1 MPKIVIIGAGSVMFT
16 RQLVSAL
23 LASPFLHDV
32 EIVLEDIN
40 GAILQ
45 RTLRL
50 VSLMIEQTGLEARVS
65 ATTSQREALH
75 GADFVINSFQIG
87 GLDAWNLDMDIPRK
101 YGVIQ
106 EVGDTL
112 GPGGIFRA
120 LRHIPP
126 LLSIARDMEEICP
139 DALLINKANP
149 LAPLVWATQAT
160 SIRTV
165 GLCYGITYT
174 VAQLAGYLGIGPWV
188 DHPYTPEQWAKL
200 MYSPVPEGVEFTYA
214 GINHMAWI
222 LSFRY
227 QGRDMYG
234 AINSLPDSEK
244 VVAADGVRCE
254 ILRHFG
260 FWSTENHWHFTDYV
274 PYFRKNE
281 ATINRFL
288 PRRWNLLELERQV
301 HAANA
306 AEIEE
311 QLSGKRPVVI
321 QPNVLVAPQIIA
333 AMSGGPCTR
342 VNVNLPNTGLV
353 SNLPAECVVEVPAY
367 IDGTGIHPLA
377 MGPLPRQCAALCRTN
392 IDVQGLVVESILQQ
406 RPEAAM
412 HALSLDP
419 VTAAV
424 CTLDQIREMFDE
436 MRLAEQ
442 RWLGEWMQP
451 GASRQKRG
459 QQ

>member
-16 RQLVSAL
+16 RQLVSAI
-23 LASPFLHDV
+23 LAKPCLRDV
-32 EIVLEDIN
+32 EIVLEDID

-50 VSLMIEQTGLEARVS
+50 VSLMIEQAGLEARVS
-65 ATTSQREALH
+65 ATTNQREALR

-87 GLDAWNLDMDIPRK
+87 GLDAWNLDMEIPRK

-139 DALLINKANP
+139 NALLINKANP

-174 VAQLAGYLGIGPWV
+174 VAQLAGYLGVGPWV
-188 DHPYTPEQWAKL
+188 DHPYTPELWAKL
-200 MYSPVPEGVEFTYA
+200 LYSPVPEGVEFTFA

-222 LSFRY
+222 LSFRHN
-227 QGRDMYG
+227 GRDMYEM
-234 AINSLPDSEK
+234 IRSLPNNEN

-254 ILRHFG
+254 ILHHFG

-301 HAANA
+301 HAVNA
-306 AEIEE
+306 AEIEA
-311 QLSGKRPVVI
+311 QLAGKLPVAI

-333 AMSGGPCTR
+333 AMSGGPTTR
-342 VNVNLPNTGLV
+342 VNVNLPNSGLV
-353 SNLPAECVVEVPAY
+353 SNLPAECVVEVPALV
-367 IDGTGIHPLA
+367 DGTGIHPLA

-392 IDVQGLVVESILQQ
+392 IEVQGLVVESVLQQ
-406 RPEAAM
+406 RSEAALY
-412 HALSLDP
+412 ALSLDP

-436 MRLAEQ
+436 MRLAER
-442 RWLGEWMQP
+442 RWLGGWM
-451 GASRQKRG
+451 RG
-459 QQ
+459 DGRPTRNQQ